1 MKNKAKKI
9 AARNARAYSIFHP
22 NWGLTVHFSAVKK
35 NGRRTVTT
43 ILD

>member
-1 MKNKAKKI
+1 MTKNQKRIAKKNSRQFTI
-9 AARNARAYSIFHP
+9 THQN
-22 NWGLTVHFSAVKK
+22 GLTTHFSKVKK